1 MVVTVSEVAVMVDT
15 ILEAGIVRALAVV
28 LVEAMEEVT
37 EVAIQTMIT
46 DMGAALAEDLE
57 VDTGVAMTIMI
68 TKVASVV

>member
-1 MVVTVSEVAVMVDT
+1 M
-15 ILEAGIVRALAVV
+15 AVV

-68 TKVASVV
+68 TEVASVV